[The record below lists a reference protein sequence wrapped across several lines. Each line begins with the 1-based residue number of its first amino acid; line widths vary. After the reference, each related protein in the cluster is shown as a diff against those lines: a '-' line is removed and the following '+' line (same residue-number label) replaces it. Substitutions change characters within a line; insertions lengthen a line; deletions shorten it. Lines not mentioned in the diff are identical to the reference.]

1 MVDDLLGF
9 SECGNKSISLNTFMN
24 THIEMKK
31 LQFHTPDARGKSKC
45 HKIHV
50 GKPREMCPELRV
62 HGTRMESVK
71 SDTYLGDDISFD
83 GSNTL
88 NVKQRVSKGNGLIAK
103 IKDMLESLSLGKHYF
118 RIALLLRESMLING
132 IITSAESWYGLRKSE
147 IDQLEDLDHQFLMH
161 IFVVPRSLPICALFL
176 ETGSI
181 SLETIIKM
189 RRVCFLHYLVNL
201 SNEEMLYQVF
211 IAQWERPSRI
221 NEWTTEVKANMVDFN
236 ISDDFDFLKSQS
248 QDAFLTLVK
257 KNG

>member
-1 MVDDLLGF
+1 MNESSYVHLHGYFSHNETICLSRLQKEHPSTGF
-9 SECGNKSISLNTFMN
+9 ILY
-24 THIEMKK
+24 
-31 LQFHTPDARGKSKC
+31 KSKC

-50 GKPREMCPELRV
+50 GKPRETCPELRV
-62 HGTRMESVK
+62 HGTPMECVK
-71 SDTYLGDDISFD
+71 SDTYLGDVISFD

-88 NVKQRVSKGNGLIAK
+88 NIKHRVSKGNGIIAK
-103 IKDMLESLSLGKHYF
+103 IKDMLVSLSLGKHYF

-147 IDQLEDLDHQFLMH
+147 IDQLEDLDHQFLRH
-161 IFVVPRSLPICALFL
+161 IFEVPRSVPICALFL

-201 SNEEMLYQVF
+201 TNEEMLYQFF

-257 KNG
+257 KNGQK